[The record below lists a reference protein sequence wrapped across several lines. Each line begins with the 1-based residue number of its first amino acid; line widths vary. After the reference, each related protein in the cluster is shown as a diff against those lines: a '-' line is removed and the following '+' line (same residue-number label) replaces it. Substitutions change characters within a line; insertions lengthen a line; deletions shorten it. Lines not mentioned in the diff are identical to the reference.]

1 MSKTRQT
8 KLKGG
13 HNVIMVDKQSG
24 LTHVLASPRVRI
36 PSDEVKEKV
45 DDLVV
50 IENPGAVTTNIP
62 TKSEFSFRDES
73 EESQAVVGNA
83 FDEAFPEED
92 GHPQLFCPICG
103 GLLREARRGN
113 YVFVECMSCEL
124 AVLGDDSDDYEE
136 AKENAWLTARQFIDD
151 LPPVLRLQPGAEIQY
166 LDDMFRRR
174 TGIVAGRTRVSMR
187 ILLEDG
193 QCIEPNKVVEWPWG
207 KELAD

>member
-1 MSKTRQT
+1 MSKTSNT
-8 KLKGG
+8 KQITEIAIDEA
-13 HNVIMVDKQSG
+13 NG
-24 LTHVLASPRVRI
+24 LTHIYMADPSPKI
-36 PSDEVKEKV
+36 VKA
-45 DDLVV
+45 
-50 IENPGAVTTNIP
+50 NTSAPTNIP
-62 TKSEFSFRDES
+62 TKSEFSSRDES
-73 EESQAVVGNA
+73 VESQAVVEKV
-83 FDEAFPEED
+83 FDEVFPEED
-92 GHPQLFCPICG
+92 GPPQLFCPICG

-124 AVLGDDSDDYEE
+124 AVQGDDSDDYEE
-136 AKENAWLTARQFIDD
+136 AKEKAWLTARQFIEE

-193 QCIEPNKVVEWPWG
+193 RSVEPNKVVEWPWG

>member
-1 MSKTRQT
+1 MSKTRHT

-24 LTHVLASPRVRI
+24 LTHVLASHRVRI

-45 DDLVV
+45 EDLVV
-50 IENPGAVTTNIP
+50 IENPCAVTTSVP
-62 TKSEFSFRDES
+62 TKNEFSFRDES
-73 EESQAVVGNA
+73 VESQAVVENA
-83 FDEAFPEED
+83 FDEAFPEEEQ
-92 GHPQLFCPICG
+92 PPLFCPICG

-136 AKENAWLTARQFIDD
+136 AKEKAWLTARQFIEE
-151 LPPVLRLQPGAEIQY
+151 LPPLLRLQPGAEIQY
-166 LDDMFRRR
+166 YDGMFHRH

-193 QCIEPNKVVEWPWG
+193 RSIDPSRIVEWPWG
-207 KELAD
+207 MEQAE

>member
-1 MSKTRQT
+1 MSKTSHT
-8 KLKGG
+8 KQITKIIIDEA
-13 HNVIMVDKQSG
+13 NG
-24 LTHVLASPRVRI
+24 LTHVYMSDFSPKI
-36 PSDEVKEKV
+36 IKANTTAP
-45 DDLVV
+45 
-50 IENPGAVTTNIP
+50 TNIP

-73 EESQAVVGNA
+73 EESQAVVEKA
-83 FDEAFPEED
+83 FDEVFPEED

-103 GLLREARRGN
+103 GLLREAHRGN

-136 AKENAWLTARQFIDD
+136 AKENAWLTARQFLDD

-166 LDDMFRRR
+166 LDKMFSRR

>member
-1 MSKTRQT
+1 MSKTSHPKQIT
-8 KLKGG
+8 KIIIDEA
-13 HNVIMVDKQSG
+13 NG
-24 LTHVLASPRVRI
+24 LTHVYMSDFSPKI
-36 PSDEVKEKV
+36 IKANTTAP
-45 DDLVV
+45 
-50 IENPGAVTTNIP
+50 TNIP

-73 EESQAVVGNA
+73 EESQAVVENA
-83 FDEAFPEED
+83 FDEAFPEEEQ
-92 GHPQLFCPICG
+92 PPLFCPICG

-113 YVFVECMSCEL
+113 YVFVECMSCSL

-136 AKENAWLTARQFIDD
+136 AKENAWLTARQFLDHC
-151 LPPVLRLQPGAEIQY
+151 PPVLRLQPGVQIQY
-166 LDDMFRRR
+166 LDKMFSRR

>member
-1 MSKTRQT
+1 MSKTSNT
-8 KLKGG
+8 KLKDG

-24 LTHVLASPRVRI
+24 LTHVLASHRVCI

-45 DDLVV
+45 EDLVV
-50 IENPGAVTTNIP
+50 IENPCAVTTNVP
-62 TKSEFSFRDES
+62 TKNEFNFRDES
-73 EESQAVVGNA
+73 VESSEVVDKA
-83 FDEAFPEED
+83 FDEAFPEEEQ
-92 GHPQLFCPICG
+92 PPLFCPICG

-124 AVLGDDSDDYEE
+124 AVLGDDSDDPEV
-136 AKENAWLTARQFIDD
+136 AKEKAWLTARQFIEE
-151 LPPVLRLQPGAEIQY
+151 LPPVLRLQPGDEIWY
-166 LDDMFRRR
+166 YDGMFHRHK
-174 TGIVAGRTRVSMR
+174 GIVAGRTRVSMR

>member
-1 MSKTRQT
+1 MSKTSNT
-8 KLKGG
+8 KQITKI
-13 HNVIMVDKQSG
+13 VIDEANG
-24 LTHVLASPRVRI
+24 LTHVYMSDLSPKI
-36 PSDEVKEKV
+36 VKA
-45 DDLVV
+45 
-50 IENPGAVTTNIP
+50 NTSAPTNIP

-73 EESQAVVGNA
+73 VESQAVVEKA

-136 AKENAWLTARQFIDD
+136 AKEKAWLTARQFIEE
-151 LPPVLRLQPGAEIQY
+151 LPPLLRLQPGSEIQY
-166 LDDMFRRR
+166 YDGMFHRHK
-174 TGIVAGRTRVSMR
+174 GIVAGRTRVSMR

-193 QCIEPNKVVEWPWG
+193 RSIEPGRIVEWPWG
-207 KELAD
+207 MEQAE

>member
-24 LTHVLASPRVRI
+24 LTHVLASHRVRI

-50 IENPGAVTTNIP
+50 IENPCAVTTSVP
-62 TKSEFSFRDES
+62 TKNEFSFRDES
-73 EESQAVVGNA
+73 VESSEVVDKA
-83 FDEAFPEED
+83 FDEAFPEEEQ
-92 GHPQLFCPICG
+92 PPLFCPICG

-113 YVFVECMSCEL
+113 YEFIQCASCSL
-124 AVLGDDSDDYEE
+124 AVQGYDNDDPETAYDE
-136 AKENAWLTARQFIDD
+136 AWNNARFFLDHC
-151 LPPVLRLQPGAEIQY
+151 PPVLRLQPGAEIQY
-166 LDDMFRRR
+166 FDGMFRRH

-193 QCIEPNKVVEWPWG
+193 RSIEPGNIVEWPWG
-207 KELAD
+207 MEQAE

>member
-1 MSKTRQT
+1 MSKTSNPKQIT
-8 KLKGG
+8 KI
-13 HNVIMVDKQSG
+13 VIDEANG
-24 LTHVLASPRVRI
+24 LTHVYMSDLSPKI
-36 PSDEVKEKV
+36 VKA
-45 DDLVV
+45 
-50 IENPGAVTTNIP
+50 NTSAPTNIP

-73 EESQAVVGNA
+73 VESQAVVEKA
-83 FDEAFPEED
+83 FDEVFPEED

-136 AKENAWLTARQFIDD
+136 AKEKAWLTARQFIEE

-166 LDDMFRRR
+166 YDGMFRRH
-174 TGIVAGRTRVSMR
+174 TGIVAGRTRVSMH

-193 QCIEPNKVVEWPWG
+193 RSIDPGRIVEWPWG
-207 KELAD
+207 MEQAE